1 MRMDGDS
8 DESPPSVLE
17 KESQIAS
24 MGWESAKE
32 LDDAVTILTA
42 PEHPFVTM
50 SVKFR
55 CRLCTKRAVARGDA
69 VRSPDIPPVG
79 RNTTGTASEGIYDS
93 WPSPLRLARRT
104 EQWRTFEEK
113 GIFPH

>member
-8 DESPPSVLE
+8 DESPPSVLDV
-17 KESQIAS
+17 ESQIAS

-55 CRLCTKRAVARGDA
+55 CRLCTKRAGARRCCSQSRYSTSRPEHYRPHRKGFTT
-69 VRSPDIPPVG
+69 VG
-79 RNTTGTASEGIYDS
+79 RLHCG
-93 WPSPLRLARRT
+93 
-104 EQWRTFEEK
+104 
-113 GIFPH
+113 

>member
-8 DESPPSVLE
+8 DESPPSVLTK

-42 PEHPFVTM
+42 PRT
-50 SVKFR
+50 SFR
-55 CRLCTKRAVARGDA
+55 QC
-69 VRSPDIPPVG
+69 P
-79 RNTTGTASEGIYDS
+79 
-93 WPSPLRLARRT
+93 
-104 EQWRTFEEK
+104 
-113 GIFPH
+113 

>member
-8 DESPPSVLE
+8 DESPPSVLDV
-17 KESQIAS
+17 ESQIAS

-79 RNTTGTASEGIYDS
+79 RNTTDRIGRDLRQLAVSIAASTENV
-93 WPSPLRLARRT
+93 

-113 GIFPH
+113 GIFH